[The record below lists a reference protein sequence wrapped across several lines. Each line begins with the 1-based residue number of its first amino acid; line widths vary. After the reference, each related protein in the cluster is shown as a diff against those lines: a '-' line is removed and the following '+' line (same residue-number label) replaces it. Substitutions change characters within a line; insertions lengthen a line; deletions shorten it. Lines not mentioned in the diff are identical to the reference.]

1 MFNASFDKTYAEGEM
16 TVHTLPSLLDRYQMA
31 VEVSGRY
38 AESLRRT
45 VRKAESSGL
54 VNVCQLSAEPVNR
67 MLAGLRLSPVTVGNI
82 RRELLT
88 LWRYAYEEGLTE
100 TPPARVR
107 KIKAVPAP
115 PVCWTKSELERLMQL
130 ASSDETPISSR
141 VQARRC
147 DVLPAW
153 IGINYDT
160 GMRFGDVLTLAAHH
174 IRHGCVMTTAHK
186 TGKPLVRALS
196 AKTLAAIMMLQ
207 KLSPDRTLFLW
218 CIPRRRALMM
228 WRQFLDQHGFQGS
241 SKWLRRSAATQ
252 VALGGGGT
260 AAATA
265 LLQHSHPSLAIRH
278 YIDQSQFG
286 VPAGPPPIGG

>member
-1 MFNASFDKTYAEGEM
+1 MVTTHSDKSYAESEM
-16 TVHTLPSLLDRYQMA
+16 TVRSLLDRYQVS
-31 VEVSGRY
+31 VEISVRY
-38 AESLRRT
+38 RESLLRT

-54 VNVCQLSAEPVNR
+54 MNICQLTPEPVNR
-67 MLAGLRLSPVTVGNI
+67 MLAELRLSPVTVSNI

-107 KIKAVPAP
+107 KVKAVPAP
-115 PVCWTKSELERLMQL
+115 PICWTKSELERLMQL
-130 ASSDETPISSR
+130 AHSDQTPISSR

-160 GMRFGDVLTLAAHH
+160 GMRFGDVLTLQSHH

-186 TGKPLVRALS
+186 TGKPLVRSLS
-196 AKTLAAIMMLQ
+196 ARTMAAIMTLQ

-218 CIPRRRALMM
+218 CLPRRRALMM

-252 VALGGGGT
+252 VALGSGGT

-286 VPAGPPPIGG
+286 VPVAPPPIGG